1 MRSGKTGFGEARYGK
16 VRCGVV
22 REGTVRCG
30 LVWSDTAV
38 GEEVMFLVGHSAT
51 EVRRGEARLD
61 GVGLGVMRI
70 DQVGQDLVW

>member
-1 MRSGKTGFGEARYGK
+1 MRYGEI
-16 VRCGVV
+16 RCSVV

-30 LVWSDTAV
+30 LVWSDKAV
-38 GEEVMFLVGHSAT
+38 GEEVIFLVGHSAT

-61 GVGLGVMRI
+61 SVRLGVMRT